1 MYVLGPILSV
11 WENATIFL
19 AAVYMEYGKKLTIV
33 WTISIIGT
41 SHGLS
46 FALLF
51 LQKSFVQIHRD
62 GRWKRISFNLF
73 FFFLTKFLKNR
84 KTPLEIVLERVYY
97 FYASSQSSY
106 QSLYYTQSS
115 TNLGFFLK
123 FLNFFYCINYRDFH
137 RFFFCTI
144 PVCRHMTSYVCPRY
158 LQCFS
163 TQVYAFRCSARRRWR
178 RA

>member
-62 GRWKRISFNLF
+62 GR
-73 FFFLTKFLKNR
+73 
-84 KTPLEIVLERVYY
+84 
-97 FYASSQSSY
+97 
-106 QSLYYTQSS
+106 
-115 TNLGFFLK
+115 
-123 FLNFFYCINYRDFH
+123 
-137 RFFFCTI
+137 
-144 PVCRHMTSYVCPRY
+144 
-158 LQCFS
+158 
-163 TQVYAFRCSARRRWR
+163 
-178 RA
+178 